1 MISVIIPTYNRG
13 NVFYDCL
20 NSVIN
25 SIEESDEI
33 IVVNDYK
40 ESELN
45 INRIERKDKTITVLN
60 NPKQGVASARNYG
73 AEHASGD
80 VLLFID
86 DDMIINA
93 DAIDK
98 CSETLS
104 STQKTVVNADWIYL
118 PKDLEKIKTTQF
130 GRYLISIGFTSL
142 EGWNEN
148 LKWTK
153 NTVIKAN
160 GITSQF
166 LMIKK
171 IDFDYLG
178 RYNENFPFAGFEDS
192 EFYLRMNKA
201 GFQPVIDTRCLIYH
215 NEKDRMSLTPFLKRK
230 FRGAV
235 TRKKA
240 VELGFNDFEIKYS
253 AQKRLYYSF
262 LIKIE
267 FVLKGLM
274 NRLPNIKAFDKIYT
288 KLANQQVG
296 LNIFK
301 GYTSK

>member
-13 NVFYDCL
+13 DIFYECI
-20 NSVIN
+20 NSVVN
-25 SIEESDEI
+25 SVAESDEI

-45 INRIERKDKTITVLN
+45 INRKDKNISLLN

-73 AEHASGD
+73 AEHAKGD

-86 DDMIINA
+86 DDMIVNA
-93 DAIDK
+93 DAINK
-98 CSETLS
+98 CLETLG
-104 STQKTVVNADWIYL
+104 STEKTVVNADWVYL
-118 PKDLEKIKTTQF
+118 PKEQEKIKTTQF

-142 EGWNEN
+142 EGWNES
-148 LKWTK
+148 LKWEK

-171 IDFDYLG
+171 VDFDYLG
-178 RYNENFPFAGFEDS
+178 GYNEEFPFAGFEDS
-192 EFYLRMNKA
+192 EFYLRINKA
-201 GFQPVIDTRCLIYH
+201 GYQPVIDTRCLIYH
-215 NEKDRMSLTPFLKRK
+215 NEKDRMNLTPFLKRK

-240 VELGFNDFEIKYS
+240 VELGFNDFEITYS
-253 AQKRLYYSF
+253 AQKRFYYSF
-262 LIKIE
+262 LIKVE
-267 FVLKGLM
+267 FVLKRFV
-274 NRLPNIKAFDKIYT
+274 NRVPNIKAFDKIYA
-288 KLANQQVG
+288 KLVNQQIG